1 MWSLAAHP
9 KPSAQLYGTLGRE
22 PRRPGMASPRRGG
35 AAHARSGRSLAQ
47 NVSPHSNPPGG
58 ADADSS
64 CAAAAGGAGTGCGG
78 GGGAAA
84 AAGAAAAGASSV
96 LSAAAASSS
105 GEAPRMSWCGGPGVR
120 RCVAAVWVGRAVCG
134 ACGEVVS
141 TSSHASAPGRLPR
154 MPRTAAHLGAS
165 RISAH
170 LGRLLGLARLDQL
183 DGGLR
188 LQSVETLRL
197 KQESLVPRTQSCSRL
212 QPVEHHLAL
221 HLRLPAGGLRGG
233 SSKAPAAPPSA
244 PSAPRSAAAPPTL

>member
-1 MWSLAAHP
+1 MRREMWSLAAHP

-105 GEAPRMSWCGGPGVR
+105 GEAPRMSSGVSSASPGSTSLMVAFACSQPR
-120 RCVAAVWVGRAVCG
+120 RSALNKSHSCLELRAAPACSQSSTISRSICASIRGRASDSLNFSPRCI
-134 ACGEVVS
+134 ACACML
-141 TSSHASAPGRLPR
+141 TSSSS
-154 MPRTAAHLGAS
+154 TAS
-165 RISAH
+165 R
-170 LGRLLGLARLDQL
+170 
-183 DGGLR
+183 
-188 LQSVETLRL
+188 ETLRPCWRAT
-197 KQESLVPRTQSCSRL
+197 SLREKS
-212 QPVEHHLAL
+212 AL
-221 HLRLPAGGLRGG
+221 TWIADIGAVIFR
-233 SSKAPAAPPSA
+233 
-244 PSAPRSAAAPPTL
+244 

>member
-1 MWSLAAHP
+1 MRREMWSLAAHP

-105 GEAPRMSWCGGPGVR
+105 GEAPKMSSGVSSASPGSTSLM
-120 RCVAAVWVGRAVCG
+120 VAFACSQSSTISRSICASIRGRASDSLNFSPRCI
-134 ACGEVVS
+134 ACACML
-141 TSSHASAPGRLPR
+141 TSSSS
-154 MPRTAAHLGAS
+154 TAS
-165 RISAH
+165 R
-170 LGRLLGLARLDQL
+170 
-183 DGGLR
+183 
-188 LQSVETLRL
+188 ETLRPCWRAT
-197 KQESLVPRTQSCSRL
+197 SLREKS
-212 QPVEHHLAL
+212 AL
-221 HLRLPAGGLRGG
+221 TWIADIGAVIFR
-233 SSKAPAAPPSA
+233 
-244 PSAPRSAAAPPTL
+244 